1 MNKVRIL
8 YLANE
13 INHQCDR
20 ALVNIAELHAN
31 IDEWHRV
38 EMADHAQ
45 TSTLL
50 QAMCDNL
57 DLYAADLSA
66 HRADT
71 EAHSLYQVREPSP

>member
-20 ALVNIAELHAN
+20 ALVNTAKLHAN

-50 QAMCDNL
+50 QTMYDNI
-57 DLYAADLSA
+57 DLFARDLSA

-71 EAHSLYQVREPSP
+71 EAQARLNEESK